1 MTDWS
6 ERMIKAL
13 QLNGLSERTQESYVR
28 TVRMLTEHCKKT
40 PESITEDELREYF
53 LYRKNV
59 SSWSPKTTCE
69 SAIAESASFTRT
81 SYGMTGTSSISSAP
95 RRSTGCLPSSARK
108 KSAGYCPASIPP
120 TTTPT

>member
-1 MTDWS
+1 
-6 ERMIKAL
+6 MIKAL

-59 SSWSPKTTCE
+59 SSWSPKTMRICYCG
-69 SAIAESASFTRT
+69 IRFFTRT
-81 SYGMTGTSSISSAP
+81 PTARLAHLQYPPRPGGAP
-95 RRSTGCLPSSARK
+95 A
-108 KSAGYCPASIPP
+108 ASILSEEEVRRILSCVNTP